1 MKKLHISYA
10 THWKQECVFHK
21 KTKYDIEN
29 SDRLT
34 YNKDTSYYFNKM
46 FFGIL

>member
-1 MKKLHISYA
+1 MQHIGNKS
-10 THWKQECVFHK
+10 VFFRK